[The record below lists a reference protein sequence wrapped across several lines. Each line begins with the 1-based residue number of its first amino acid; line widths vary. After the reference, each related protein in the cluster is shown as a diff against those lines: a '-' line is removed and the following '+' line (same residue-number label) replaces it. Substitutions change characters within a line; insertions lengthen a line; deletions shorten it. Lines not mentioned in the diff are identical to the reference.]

1 MNEQQCEEKHPSL
14 KQDIRS
20 LCDGGSVTKQ
30 MSAKASLRDIISS
43 YKRTVMHLEEIYRML
58 PEQPTYDQNNA
69 LMALFAKLNQ

>member
-1 MNEQQCEEKHPSL
+1 MNEHQGEEKYPAP

-30 MSAKASLRDIISS
+30 INAKTSLRDIIQS
-43 YKRTVMHLEEIYRML
+43 YKITVMHLEEIYRML